1 MKRSNSN
8 AAPFST
14 SHIRSM
20 SGSRQS
26 LALSRPNQPIFQR
39 SSSGTNLADLGLSS
53 VKRSS
58 FQNGRT
64 PMTAGPGRASTDGD
78 RRSSVY
84 RTRSSTNAPASHQSF
99 FQQAPQTAGVP
110 RDPRPLKDRSY

>member
-1 MKRSNSN
+1 MKRSSSN
-8 AAPFST
+8 IGGNYPG
-14 SHIRSM
+14 SHVRSM

-26 LALSRPNQPIFQR
+26 LAMQRPNQPLFQR

-58 FQNGRT
+58 FAPKASAFT
-64 PMTAGPGRASTDGD
+64 PNPTTRASTDGD

-84 RTRSSTNAPASHQSF
+84 RPRQSTAPATTHHQSF
-99 FQQAPQTAGVP
+99 FQTTPAPAGVP
-110 RDPRPLKDRSY
+110 